1 MFDVVGAQMQPTMTQ
16 DDRRFHDL
24 ARRFTE
30 DRELMLVVEEQGRI
44 VGGTLMFKTT
54 LRAIGL
60 EPAARAQGLGRRLL
74 ETLWETATRQGCGG
88 ISLGVGRGASAA
100 RVLRPHGY
108 PRQSRMGKQLP
119 LSPLLW
125 YSKADDWRQRLEELR
140 HRREER
146 LSGLKTPG
154 AAK

>member
-60 EPAARAQGLGRRLL
+60 EPAARGQGLGRRLL

-100 RVLRPHGY
+100 RDFYAHMGIRG
-108 PRQSRMGKQLP
+108 SRGWASSSRCRRSSGTRRLTTGA
-119 LSPLLW
+119 S
-125 YSKADDWRQRLEELR
+125 AWR
-140 HRREER
+140 
-146 LSGLKTPG
+146 SYGT
-154 AAK
+154 AARSVSVA